1 MKTYSKIYTSIFAL
15 FLFISCNL
23 GSNEKPLF
31 IRSGEFPQVIN
42 TRENTGSIY
51 NPDQGF
57 YRPMTLLVKNS
68 EITTKGWYKD
78 NLEDGIKKIPES
90 DDTPFDVHNEYTQLY
105 HLRFDISEYSGKI
118 NNVSDKDLTSEF
130 CNNFRNLL
138 EMFKKH
144 EKNVI
149 IRFTYCPDCAW
160 DGTNKDFE
168 ASEEY
173 ILRHIETICSVAND
187 YPDVITAIETGL
199 VGGWGEMHGT
209 VSAETPDLVATIVN
223 KYLEQT
229 RSSKIPV
236 LVRRPDIIY
245 SYIYKYKMN
254 GQLDEAQTNKTT
266 AFSVVKDFSIS
277 DDEDLSRLGLYN
289 DGYLASETDLGT
301 YKSGNRTAEVEWL
314 SKNITNSTPYGG
326 EVTDGTPQKRLYK
339 LKNKESFDTVNEMF
353 KMNLS
358 YLNIEFNEVAI
369 NEWNSQKS
377 TIEKA
382 YANKT
387 DLAYMKNRLGYRFL
401 VEKST
406 LKILEDN
413 KLGCELKIKNLGF
426 GDLINRRKKVS
437 VILVK
442 DNQPCFEATNISDFT
457 GQESLELAFEPGSDI
472 TINLEPNHTPE
483 YEVYIRID
491 NGDEKYAI
499 QFANQNMWNSNFKAN
514 KIGKI

>member
-1 MKTYSKIYTSIFAL
+1 MKYTYRKNYSFIITL

-23 GSNEKPLF
+23 GSMEKPPVDVP
-31 IRSGEFPQVIN
+31 GEFPEVIN
-42 TRENTGSIY
+42 TNENTRSIY

-57 YRPMTLLVKNS
+57 YRPMTLLVKDS
-68 EITTKGWYKD
+68 KITTNGWYKD
-78 NLEDGIKKIPES
+78 NLEDGIYKTPVS
-90 DDTPFDVHNEYTQLY
+90 DDEPFNVNNEYTQLY

-118 NNVSDKDLTSEF
+118 NNESDKELTSEF
-130 CNNFRNLL
+130 CENFGKLL
-138 EMFKKH
+138 EKFKKY

-149 IRFTYCPDCAW
+149 IRFTYCPNCAW
-160 DGTNKDFE
+160 DGSNHDFE
-168 ASEEY
+168 PSIEF
-173 ILRHIETICSVAND
+173 ILKHIETICSVANN

-254 GQLDEAQTNKTT
+254 GQLDSTQTNNTT
-266 AFSVVKDFSIS
+266 PFSVVKDFSTEN
-277 DDEDLSRLGLYN
+277 DAELSRLGLYN

-301 YKSGNRTAEVEWL
+301 YKSGNRASEIEWL
-314 SKNITNSTPYGG
+314 SANVTNSTPFGG
-326 EVTDGTPQKRLYK
+326 EVTDGSPAKGLYK
-339 LKNKESFDTVNEMF
+339 LKNKEYFETVNEMF

-358 YLNIEFNEVAI
+358 YLNIEFNSSAI
-369 NEWNSQKS
+369 NEWNSHKS
-377 TIEKA
+377 VIEKP
-382 YANKT
+382 YKNKT
-387 DLAYMKNRLGYRFL
+387 DLAYMKNRMGYRFL
-401 VEKST
+401 VEEST
-406 LKILEDN
+406 QEIMEDGKLNCKLK
-413 KLGCELKIKNLGF
+413 LKNIGF
-426 GDLINRRKKVS
+426 GNFIKRKKVS

-457 GQESLELAFEPGSDI
+457 GQDSLNLSFELSSDI
-472 TINLEPNHTPE
+472 INSSANNKPE
-483 YEVYIRID
+483 YEVYLRVD
-491 NGDEKYAI
+491 NGDGKYVV
-499 QFANQNMWNSNFKAN
+499 QFANRNMWNSDIKAN